1 MNTFNSLENLD
12 NNQTESILNK
22 QGEVTIEFQLNK
34 EEKTAAIIQRRVS
47 NISQNSSNKQE
58 ILSKI
63 LFC

>member
-1 MNTFNSLENLD
+1 LD